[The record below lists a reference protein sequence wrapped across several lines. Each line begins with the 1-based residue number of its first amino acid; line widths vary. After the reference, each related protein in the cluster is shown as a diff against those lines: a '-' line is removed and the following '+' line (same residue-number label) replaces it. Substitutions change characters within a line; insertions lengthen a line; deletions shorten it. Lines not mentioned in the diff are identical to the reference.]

1 MIFCLLGYIFP
12 TGARLPVA
20 CPQIGQTGLGRV
32 TCLKTGTRFKR
43 APEVFSIPLTT
54 EYTHS
59 ASPLCKT
66 EMLNRNRR
74 SIMGKAQIWGTAHP
88 KIVKNGTGPTL
99 VFGVCSGGGLEGF
112 QHMRYDPPDYQ
123 FVVFGYFQGLIA
135 VVFGH
140 QPYTVFSYFQSLYG
154 KFPIYKAYGNFA
166 VFGF

>member
-1 MIFCLLGYIFP
+1 MIFCLHGYIFP

-32 TCLKTGTRFKR
+32 TCLKTGTRFKPAYRQDRR

-66 EMLNRNRR
+66 EIFSRNRR
-74 SIMGKAQIWGTAHP
+74 SFMGKAQIWGTAYS

-99 VFGVCSGGGLEGF
+99 VFGVCSGFLLTNLS
-112 QHMRYDPPDYQ
+112 
-123 FVVFGYFQGLIA
+123 V
-135 VVFGH
+135 
-140 QPYTVFSYFQSLYG
+140 LY
-154 KFPIYKAYGNFA
+154 
-166 VFGF
+166 